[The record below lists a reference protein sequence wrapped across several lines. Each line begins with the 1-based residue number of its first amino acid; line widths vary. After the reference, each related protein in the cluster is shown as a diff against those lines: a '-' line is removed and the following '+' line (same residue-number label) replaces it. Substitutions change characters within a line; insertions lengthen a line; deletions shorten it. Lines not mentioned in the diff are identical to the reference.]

1 MTVLPTHVDEN
12 FLVTK
17 FAQEEESIQE
27 GEISHQLSVGSQLSE
42 KQPFTDSPLSS
53 RLDTFEGFWVNMDGK
68 GEYIPNREEP
78 NQGETNRE
86 ESSIR
91 TNTFEFLIQI
101 LGATHT
107 NQMKNIP
114 HSTLLNFHGMES
126 EELDTFLFEF
136 DVLYGRYDYIMNRHK
151 LKKIPATLNNLALR
165 CFMGL
170 GRDSIANWA

>member
-12 FLVTK
+12 FPVTK

-91 TNTFEFLIQI
+91 TNTLRI
-101 LGATHT
+101 LDPNFRGHT
-107 NQMKNIP
+107 YKPN
-114 HSTLLNFHGMES
+114 
-126 EELDTFLFEF
+126 EEHTTF
-136 DVLYGRYDYIMNRHK
+136 DVAEFPWYGK
-151 LKKIPATLNNLALR
+151 
-165 CFMGL
+165 
-170 GRDSIANWA
+170 

>member
-1 MTVLPTHVDEN
+1 
-12 FLVTK
+12 
-17 FAQEEESIQE
+17 
-27 GEISHQLSVGSQLSE
+27 
-42 KQPFTDSPLSS
+42 
-53 RLDTFEGFWVNMDGK
+53 MDGK

-86 ESSIR
+86 ESNIR
-91 TNTFEFLIQI
+91 RNTFEFLIQI

-136 DVLYGRYDYIMNRHK
+136 DVLYGSYDYIMNRHK
-151 LKKIPATLNNLALR
+151 LKKFPATLNNLALR